1 MAEDPE
7 EILEEMNILKYFNIA
22 SQEKLLQNMFVG
34 SADEAATQKTIGALE
49 AVKAL
54 SGMAGI
60 GGEAVQG
67 AMDTQIADLQDQL
80 IQPDIKKISK
90 ILMNLN
96 DGAMS
101 TPGILNDETLNAIEG
116 LQNIYKVYYEPQTP
130 GAGAKFF
137 KSSAA
142 GVREI
147 VTAGPDE
154 SINSTPGSPLSPNSG
169 LSLHTIQFPMISP
182 AARHAS
188 SVEFFMN
195 GIPPQEFSR
204 CVPHI
209 DLIIRTQGAKGTSGM
224 NMMRFL
230 GAEYSTDTDTVAGK
244 IATAIP
250 EVYVDKALEISSL
263 PGTSAGAGIGVAQ
276 WAGVV
281 GSDKGEADAIDE
293 LLNDSAYTTMDIF
306 TMPQSMVDYSN
317 PSDLHPVTGEQI
329 LDRSRPFMSM
339 KGMTVSHQSQRN
351 ATIYTVQVKVDLVL
365 HDRSRLA
372 DIAPLI
378 APRVYKTTEF
388 LLEYGWSHPDGSP
401 ASDNVYGRF
410 LESMRH
416 RGVFFLVRS
425 DYTFTQDGQV
435 EVSIILQNASSE
447 KFKNY
452 TIAEGKQI
460 DVQAVIENL
469 QTVINQ
475 TRSENMGEQLT
486 ADALPV
492 AVFKSESVTD
502 ASMMLPVSLYSQIN
516 QQINALTA
524 EGSEASYEEILETL
538 NGLLSNSNPPSDED
552 ARSMFS
558 ILDTKIQNLKRE
570 PSNIFLDPFL
580 KIPSTADMDY
590 EVISRDFTNRSQYV
604 SFGKLVLSL
613 IGHPIAASQDYDEVQ
628 LFFHGLNHAA
638 GAFWG
643 ENIASFPIKLE
654 LLEDKLKSKYQKS
667 RRINVGDLFDFCAEF
682 LETPTALPYGV
693 SRSVQATQ
701 AEESEAPA
709 ANADADADDVQVT
722 NRELDDFLFTR
733 IRNLGCP
740 VAGEFITPSIGFII
754 DVLNASAR
762 PGGADSVTTPSA
774 KIMRIHVVDTRQ
786 TPHLSHNLLLR
797 SLSSSRVALNNRHQ
811 SPSGDD
817 DPAVIQTVAGKVNV
831 DVRSALASH
840 ANFLTDEAGGID
852 VISPTVNHANAR
864 RAVSDAV
871 PTFKYGINTSGIL
884 SLDVRGS
891 TSGPIADALIMQA
904 LIEEQR
910 SDSDSAEEEGQGS
923 DRSIPAD
930 TQLVP
935 ATVTLNT
942 IGCPLLA
949 FGQQYFLSMGTG
961 TTLEQVYGITRL
973 VHTLRAGEFKSSA
986 TLYPVNSG
994 RTVDPM
1000 TSIRTLRR
1008 LIRDEVEESRNT
1020 PAPDPEVPADA
1031 SD

>member
-34 SADEAATQKTIGALE
+34 AVSEEAVGESIAALE
-49 AVKAL
+49 AVKA
-54 SGMAGI
+54 MAGMVGM
-60 GGEAVQG
+60 GGEVVQD
-67 AMDTQIADLQDQL
+67 AMDTQIDDLKDQL
-80 IQPDIKKISK
+80 IQPDIKLISK

-101 TPGILNDETLNAIEG
+101 TPAILQSEHLNAIEG
-116 LQNIYKVYYEPQTP
+116 LQNIYGVYYEPNTP
-130 GAGAKFF
+130 GKEAKFF
-137 KSSAA
+137 NSPVS
-142 GVREI
+142 GVRQMI
-147 VTAGPDE
+147 TAGDGE
-154 SINSTPGSPLSPNSG
+154 SLNTMPGAPLSPNSG

-188 SVEFFMN
+188 AVEFFMN

-230 GAEYSTDTDTVAGK
+230 GAEYSTDTNTVAGK

-250 EVYVDKALEISSL
+250 EVFVDKALEISSL
-263 PGTSAGAGIGVAQ
+263 PGTSAGAGLETAQ
-276 WAGVV
+276 LAGLIT
-281 GSDKGEADAIDE
+281 GDSGEADAIDE

-351 ATIYTVQVKVDLVL
+351 ATIYTIQVKVDLIL

-416 RGVFFLVRS
+416 RGIFFLTRS

-447 KFKNY
+447 KFTNY

-475 TRSENMGEQLT
+475 TREENMGEQLT

-516 QQINALTA
+516 RQINALTA
-524 EGSEASYEEILETL
+524 EGSEASYDEILVTL
-538 NGLLSNSNPPSDED
+538 NDLLSGANPPDDED

-558 ILDTKIQNLKRE
+558 ILDKKIQNLKL
-570 PSNIFLDPFL
+570 NAGDQTLDPFL
-580 KIPSTADMDY
+580 KVPVNSDLDY
-590 EVISRDFTNRSQYV
+590 AILCEEFTNRSKYV

-628 LFFHGLNHAA
+628 IFFHGFNHAA

-643 ENIASFPIKLE
+643 ENISSFPIKLE
-654 LLEDKLKSKYQKS
+654 LLEDKLKRKYQKS

-693 SRSVQATQ
+693 SRAVQATQ
-701 AEESEAPA
+701 AEQTEAPA
-709 ANADADADDVQVT
+709 ATTDDDADDIQVT
-722 NRELDDFLFTR
+722 NRELDDFLFNR

-740 VAGEFITPSIGFII
+740 IAGEFITPSIGFVI
-754 DVLNASAR
+754 DVLNASAT
-762 PGGADSVTTPSA
+762 PDGVSSVATPSA
-774 KIMRIHVVDTRQ
+774 KIMRIHVTDTRQ

-797 SLSSSRVALNNRHQ
+797 SLSSSRVALNNSKGAGASEVIQ
-811 SPSGDD
+811 DPSGR
-817 DPAVIQTVAGKVNV
+817 INI
-831 DVRSALASH
+831 DVRGALASH

-852 VISPTVNHANAR
+852 VIAPNVNHANAR
-864 RAVSDAV
+864 RAVSDSV
-871 PTFKYGINTSGIL
+871 PTFRYGINTSGII

-973 VHTLRAGEFKSSA
+973 VHTIRPGEFKSSA

-994 RTVDPM
+994 RMTDPM

-1008 LIRDEVEESRNT
+1008 LIREEVEQGAGPTAISADPPT
-1020 PAPDPEVPADA
+1020 PSDAPAD
-1031 SD
+1031 